1 MLHLITGGARSGKS
15 RHAET
20 LALAHAGPVH
30 YLATA
35 RVGDAEFAER
45 VAHHRARRPA
55 GWGLTECGTALAAA
69 LQAVARPDGLVLVD
83 CLTLWLAGFLR
94 EDDGIDAAAFARE
107 RGALLVVLAGLPG
120 EAVLVSNE
128 IGLGV
133 VPLGRSTRWF
143 VDELGRLN
151 QDVAALAGRV
161 TLVSCGLPLCL
172 KGGGQ

>member
-15 RHAET
+15 RHAEA

-45 VAHHRARRPA
+45 VELHRARRPA
-55 GWGLTECGTALAAA
+55 DWGLTECGTDLAAA
-69 LQAVARPDGLVLVD
+69 LRAVARPDGLVLVD
-83 CLTLWLAGFLR
+83 CLTLWLAGFLQ
-94 EDDGIDAAAFARE
+94 EDGGVDMAAFGRE
-107 RGALLVVLAGLPG
+107 RGALLAGLAGLPG
-120 EAVLVSNE
+120 DVVLVSNE

-151 QDVAALAGRV
+151 QAVAALAERV
-161 TLVSCGLPLCL
+161 TLVACGLPLAL
-172 KGGGQ
+172 KGGTA